1 VFHRTRTVIRSASEP
16 SGRYAGWLNHDADRP
31 TRPSSR
37 SDTDVSVSSSF
48 ATQQAA
54 DADTWGHVEDLL
66 ELARRHLGME
76 LAWLSEFSDGRQMIR
91 VASGDAAGMNVN
103 VGSGSCLEDSYCAR
117 VLAGT
122 LPATIP
128 DARRNLV
135 TRGLAVTHELGIG
148 SYVGVP
154 WHGSDGEPA
163 GMLCCLSPGT
173 SPGLDERAARFLA
186 SIAEVVSNR
195 VTGSL
200 TQRRRAGVTDH
211 IQTILQQ
218 RQVRMVFQPVVR
230 LRDGAVLSYEA
241 LARFD
246 DPVFPTPAHAFAAAT
261 HVGLGV
267 ELEHLAVREALA
279 QLDDVPDSC
288 FLAVNLSAEAMI
300 DPEVQ
305 RTLLTHAGRRIGV
318 ELTEHVRVAD
328 YTELVAGAE
337 RLRSAGIQLA
347 VDDAGAGFASFSHIL
362 RLRPAHPCLGRL
374 LTRHR
379 RPPDRGGNRDP
390 GGARR
395 PARPGCAAGTGLP
408 HREAGRVSGRTPR

>member
-1 VFHRTRTVIRSASEP
+1 
-16 SGRYAGWLNHDADRP
+16 
-31 TRPSSR
+31 
-37 SDTDVSVSSSF
+37 VSSSF

-186 SIAEVVSNR
+186 AIAEVVSNR

-362 RLRPAHPCLGRL
+362 RLRPDVIKLDID
-374 LTRHR
+374 LTRDVDTDPVRQALTRALVDFSRDIGAHLIAEGIETQAEHDVLLGLGVLLGQGFLIARPAEFPAEHR
-379 RPPDRGGNRDP
+379 GDGAGHGTRPR
-390 GGARR
+390 GARI
-395 PARPGCAAGTGLP
+395 T
-408 HREAGRVSGRTPR
+408 TPR